1 MSKKEESEFLA
12 LVDKFGE
19 DIRKFFPE
27 EKEHSK
33 GLFLIAVDGDI
44 SEKSTE
50 LRGIVL
56 GKKHDIVP
64 GITKAMEENR
74 AVLDVIKESSL
85 FYDFK
90 QDPKNAL
97 LKAIKQILED

>member
-33 GLFLIAVDGDI
+33 GLFLFAVDGDV

-56 GKKHDIVP
+56 GKKHDIIP

-74 AVLDVIKESSL
+74 VVLDVIKESSL

-97 LKAIKQILED
+97 LKAIKRILEE

>member
-27 EKEHSK
+27 GKEHSK
-33 GLFLIAVDGDI
+33 GLFLIAADGDV

-56 GKKHDIVP
+56 GKRHDIIP
-64 GITKAMEENR
+64 GITKVMEDNR
-74 AVLDVIKESSL
+74 AVLDIIKESSL

-97 LKAIKQILED
+97 LKFVKQILED